1 MSYGILMR
9 VKGFSFVYP
18 MIMSFVIFGGSL
30 EFIAVSMLLSTFAP
44 LQTFLVALVI
54 QLRHLFYGVSMLE
67 KYKGTGW
74 KKPYLIF
81 GMCDESF
88 SINYSTEIPEDIDKG
103 WFYFFVTLLDQIY
116 WVTGATIGGLLG
128 SLITFN
134 TDGLS
139 FVMTA
144 MFVVIFLDQWLK
156 EKQHI
161 SSVIGLGASLLC
173 LIIFGKDSF
182 MIPTMIC
189 IVVMLTL
196 FRKPIE
202 DKEGKV

>member
-1 MSYGILMR
+1 
-9 VKGFSFVYP
+9 
-18 MIMSFVIFGGSL
+18 
-30 EFIAVSMLLSTFAP
+30 
-44 LQTFLVALVI
+44 
-54 QLRHLFYGVSMLE
+54 
-67 KYKGTGW
+67 
-74 KKPYLIF
+74 
-81 GMCDESF
+81 MCDESF

-103 WFYFFVTLLDQIY
+103 WFYFFVTLLNQIY

-128 SLITFN
+128 NLITFN
-134 TDGLS
+134 TEGLS

-144 MFVVIFLDQWLK
+144 MFVVIFLDRWLK

-161 SSVIGLGASLLC
+161 SSVIGFGVSLLC
-173 LIIFGKDSF
+173 LVIFGKDSF

-202 DKEGKV
+202 EKEGKV